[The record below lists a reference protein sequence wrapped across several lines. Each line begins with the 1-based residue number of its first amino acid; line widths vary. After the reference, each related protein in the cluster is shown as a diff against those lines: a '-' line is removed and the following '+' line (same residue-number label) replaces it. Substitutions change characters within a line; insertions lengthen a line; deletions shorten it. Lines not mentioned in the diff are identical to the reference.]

1 VSGAQTSLFILG
13 GSSFY
18 TLLLVESLHRAGVAS
33 HLRRITL
40 FGRDRQ
46 RLEAVARM
54 CGTLTRSTGLQ
65 TDFTTDFEACLAPEY
80 GLVFNQLRFGGM
92 AARDVDEKIAL
103 AQGLVADETLG
114 MVGVSNALRTVVGL
128 TPFLETLKGKTG
140 PYTLVNFTNPC
151 SIVTQYMLERFGLP
165 VVGICDYPEV
175 LRSAYAELLGL
186 PRAAL
191 DIHYFG
197 VNHFGFVHDVRVS
210 GQSVFPELKARLDA
224 CALAPSYHRA
234 FESIVTPA
242 WDLIFDRNAVWA
254 AQRQK
259 PNRASFLYALEQELA
274 GKVKHTPL
282 EALAPEPFLE
292 RLAARRCDWYDLI
305 VTPVLYNLLQLARA
319 PLILNLG
326 IPDPFGL
333 GCRTCVVETNARVG
347 EEGHVALAPPEPVT
361 RLPEFTL
368 VKQMKQAEVELL
380 GALLERSPQRVVRAC
395 LVNPMIQDHRAVQAY
410 FSALSEVDP
419 LIAGWMK
426 PSGAKPLSP
435 PP

>member
-1 VSGAQTSLFILG
+1 MSGAQTSLFILG

-18 TLLLVESLHRAGVAS
+18 TLLLVESLHRAGVTS

-54 CGTLTRSTGLQ
+54 CGHLTRASGLR
-65 TDFTTDFEACLAPEY
+65 TDFTTDFETCLDGEY

-92 AARDVDEKIAL
+92 AARDLDEKIAL

-114 MVGVSNALRTVVGL
+114 MVGVSNAIRTVVGL
-128 TPFLETLKGKTG
+128 TPFLETLRGKTG

-165 VVGICDYPEV
+165 AVGICDYPEV
-175 LRSAYAELLGL
+175 LRSAYAELLQQ
-186 PRAAL
+186 PRAAVDL
-191 DIHYFG
+191 QYFG
-197 VNHFGFVHDVRVS
+197 VNHFGFVHDVRLS
-210 GQSVFPELKARLDA
+210 GQSIFSELKERLDA
-224 CALAPSYHRA
+224 CALAPAYHRA
-234 FESIVTPA
+234 FESIVIPA
-242 WDLIFDRNAVWA
+242 WDLIFNRNAVWEG
-254 AQRQK
+254 QRQK

-274 GKVKHTPL
+274 DKVRQTPL

-305 VTPVLYNLLQLARA
+305 VTPVLSNLLQLARD

-326 IPDPFGL
+326 VPDPFGL
-333 GCRTCVVETNARVG
+333 GCRTCVVETNARMG
-347 EEGHVALAPPEPVT
+347 AEGHVALAPPEHVA

-380 GALLERSPQRVVRAC
+380 EAILERSPQRVLRAC
-395 LVNPMIQDHRAVQAY
+395 LMNPMIQDHRAVRAY

-419 LIAGWMK
+419 LI
-426 PSGAKPLSP
+426 KPLSP
-435 PP
+435 SP